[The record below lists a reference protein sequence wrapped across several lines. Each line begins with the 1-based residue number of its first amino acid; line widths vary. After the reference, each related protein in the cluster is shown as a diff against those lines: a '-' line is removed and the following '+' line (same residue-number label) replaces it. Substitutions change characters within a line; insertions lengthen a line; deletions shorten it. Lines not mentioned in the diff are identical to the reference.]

1 MTYVLLNYSEKA
13 NLFFYGWNW
22 VKTNFKDIFFFLCET
37 EKKSFF
43 REKKWNQVKK
53 KKKKKMV

>member
-43 REKKWNQVKK
+43 REKKWNQV
-53 KKKKKMV
+53 